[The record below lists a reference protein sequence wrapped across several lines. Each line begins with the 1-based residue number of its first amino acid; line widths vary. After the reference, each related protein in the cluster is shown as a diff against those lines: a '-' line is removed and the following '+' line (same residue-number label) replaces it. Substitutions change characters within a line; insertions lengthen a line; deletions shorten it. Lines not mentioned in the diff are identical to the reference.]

1 MHAFW
6 QDNSEI
12 TLSRQ
17 PRDILVF
24 FSDWHRGYVL
34 LGLVTIKL
42 HVCNITI
49 YHFNFTPV
57 APELNVIVQALKRTT
72 CSASSADNQ

>member
-12 TLSRQ
+12 ALSRQ
-17 PRDILVF
+17 PRDILIL
-24 FSDWHRGYVL
+24 FSDSHRGYVW
-34 LGLVTIKL
+34 LGVVTIKL
-42 HVCNITI
+42 HVYNVIV

-57 APELNVIVQALKRTT
+57 APELNVN
-72 CSASSADNQ
+72 SAGS